1 MTYIEKE
8 PLLEKA
14 KKLSGDSFAAPLI
27 ITEIDKA
34 PVVDVEKVTRCKDCY
49 NVEALDGTLYCW
61 YFNKNVYEDDF
72 CSNGG

>member
-8 PLLEKA
+8 LLLE
-14 KKLSGDSFAAPLI
+14 
-27 ITEIDKA
+27 
-34 PVVDVEKVTRCKDCY
+34 
-49 NVEALDGTLYCW
+49 NVEDLDGTLYCW